1 MTNDSADT
9 RSMEQEERKSAAKE
23 AAIGAGTPAV
33 FTEPA
38 FEALLRR
45 LLGKREGE
53 AVTLEEPGEIRSFF
67 VWGPAGPEAEL
78 TMADGTT
85 RSASLEEEVF
95 AIASARAEAWMQ
107 RYESGQLSERDFE
120 ESFGCPFDG
129 RAGLLRAF
137 CGEARESLGP
147 LRFSDLPLLR
157 GCTSLSLTGLGLR
170 ELPPLGGLTALRSL
184 TLSDFELADLSPLAA
199 LTGLRSLALSDNR
212 LRDLSPLA
220 ALPQLTVLDLRDAGL
235 SSAAPLAGLTGLQSL
250 ILAENEIRDV
260 SPLAGLTKLAML
272 DLSCN
277 RITDVSPL
285 AGLTGLTEL
294 WLDGNEIGDF
304 SPVEGLPK
312 LKRLSRNA

>member
-53 AVTLEEPGEIRSFF
+53 AVTLEELGEIRSFF

-184 TLSDFELADLSPLAA
+184 TLSDFELADLSPLA
-199 LTGLRSLALSDNR
+199 G
-212 LRDLSPLA
+212 
-220 ALPQLTVLDLRDAGL
+220 LPQLTVLDLRDAGL

>member
-53 AVTLEEPGEIRSFF
+53 AVTLEELGEIRSFF

-199 LTGLRSLALSDNR
+199 L
-212 LRDLSPLA
+212 
-220 ALPQLTVLDLRDAGL
+220 PQLTVLDLRDAGL

>member
-23 AAIGAGTPAV
+23 AAIGAGTPTV

-53 AVTLEEPGEIRSFF
+53 AVTLEELGEIRSFF

-199 LTGLRSLALSDNR
+199 L
-212 LRDLSPLA
+212 
-220 ALPQLTVLDLRDAGL
+220 PQLTVLDLRDAGL

>member
-53 AVTLEEPGEIRSFF
+53 AVTLEELGEIRSFF
-67 VWGPAGPEAEL
+67 VWGPAGTEAEL

-184 TLSDFELADLSPLAA
+184 TLSDFELADLSPLA
-199 LTGLRSLALSDNR
+199 G
-212 LRDLSPLA
+212 
-220 ALPQLTVLDLRDAGL
+220 LPQLTVLDLRDAGL